1 MIDRRRLC
9 TVLAALAAAPTT
21 ALAAEG
27 GEKKK
32 GGGLSYIQLDTLTAT
47 VVHSD
52 GRRGVLTVEIGLN
65 IPDAA
70 LRNRADLSK
79 PRLRAAYVQRLQ
91 IYATGLTADAPPDP
105 DYLSRVLQQE
115 TDQALG
121 RPGAKVLLGAILV
134 N

>member
-9 TVLAALAAAPTT
+9 IVVLAVAARPT
-21 ALAAEG
+21 AAAAEG

-32 GGGLSYIQLDTLTAT
+32 GGGVSYLQLETLTAT

-52 GRRGVLTVEIGLN
+52 GRRGVLTVDIGLD
-65 IPDAA
+65 IPDAG
-70 LRNRADLSK
+70 LRARATLSK
-79 PRLRAAYVQRLQ
+79 PRLRAAFVQRLQ
-91 IYATGLTADAPPDP
+91 IYATGIAPDAPPDP
-105 DYLSRVLQQE
+105 DYLSRALQQE
-115 TDQALG
+115 TDRALG